1 MTEQGYSLRGRIR
14 HTRRRVQV
22 WARRNL
28 PPGVRLLAGI
38 LLMFG
43 GVVGFLPVVG
53 FWMLPLGL
61 AVAALDMAPL
71 WRWITGRQRWRE
83 R

>member
-1 MTEQGYSLRGRIR
+1 MVEQRHSLRDGVR

-22 WARRNL
+22 WAGRNL
-28 PPGVRLLAGI
+28 PPGVRLLVGL
-38 LLMFG
+38 LLMAG

-61 AVAALDMAPL
+61 AVAALDVVPL
-71 WRWITGRQRWRE
+71 WRWITGRRRWRE